1 MTTEI
6 KFKENPIT
14 TEIIRNALISAAKE
28 MNESLFRSAY
38 SPIIY
43 EMKDCSVGIFN
54 EKCEILGQSAG
65 LPIFLGN
72 LEVAIEITAEFFGG
86 FDTFKQG
93 DVYIINDSFLV
104 GTHLNDVTVFSPIFY
119 QDKLVGFTA
128 NRAHWLDLGSKD
140 PGYPMDATEIYQEG
154 IRIGPTKLM
163 DQGVL
168 RKDVADLIC
177 KNSRFYR
184 NAYGDMNAQ
193 IAACKTGEKRFVDI
207 IDRFGMQTVQ
217 NSIHDIFLQSELME
231 RAAVKE
237 MPEGVFYGEG
247 YLDNDGRS
255 DDPVKIQMKMSI
267 KDGEMEIDLTGS
279 SPQVRGSTNCGL
291 AQTISACR
299 VAYKSLIH
307 PEAPVTGGSFKP
319 LKVIAPPRSIFSAEE
334 PASCSWYFTALG
346 VLIDL
351 VVKSLQEVAPDLV
364 AGAHYGDSMV
374 VYFAG
379 VNPRTKQGFL
389 SVEAT
394 VGGWGG
400 FAADDGQDAL
410 INCVNGDFKN
420 LPVEVFE
427 SNYPV
432 KVCRY
437 EIRPDSAGPGK
448 NRGGNGA
455 IREYEVMIEDAAL
468 YSWFER
474 SKTPAWGVCGG
485 QSAQGPA
492 VIVNTPNQEQTTMLK
507 TNNYPLSKGSIVT
520 CLTGGGGG
528 YGNPYQRDLDK
539 VKRDIEQGYITVKH
553 AKEAY
558 GVIADQDGNID
569 IEASKALRAGK

>member
-1 MTTEI
+1 MTNAMV
-6 KFKENPIT
+6 FLENPVT

-72 LEVAIEITAEFFGG
+72 LEVAIQITADFFGG
-86 FDTFKQG
+86 FDSFCEG

-119 QDKLVGFTA
+119 AGKLVGFAA
-128 NRAHWLDLGSKD
+128 NRAHWLDLGAKD

-154 IRIGPTKLM
+154 VRIGPTKLV
-163 DQGVL
+163 DKSVL
-168 RKDVADLIC
+168 RRDVADLIC

-184 NAYGDMNAQ
+184 NAVGDMNAQ
-193 IAACKTGEKRFVDI
+193 IASCRTGEKRFLDI
-207 IDRFGMQTVQ
+207 IGRFGMETVQ
-217 NSIHDIFLQSELME
+217 NSIHDIFLQSEKME
-231 RAAVKE
+231 REAVSSL
-237 MPEGVFYGEG
+237 PEGVFEEEG
-247 YLDNDGRS
+247 YLDNDGHS
-255 DDPVKIQMKMSI
+255 DDPVLVKMRMTVKGGGI
-267 KDGEMEIDLTGS
+267 EIDLTGS
-279 SPQVRGSTNCGL
+279 HPQVRGSTNCGL

-307 PEAPVTGGSFKP
+307 PESPVTGGSFKP
-319 LKVIAPPRSIFSAEE
+319 LSVIAPPASIFSAEE

-346 VLIDL
+346 LLIDL
-351 VVKSLQEVAPDLV
+351 VIKSLEKAAPELV

-379 VNPRTKQGFL
+379 FNPKTKRSFL

-400 FAADDGQDAL
+400 FAASDGQDTL

-427 SNYPV
+427 TNYPV
-432 KVCRY
+432 KITQY
-437 EIRPDSAGPGK
+437 AIRPDSAGPGR
-448 NRGGNGA
+448 NRGGDGVV
-455 IREYEVMIEDAAL
+455 REYETLLDETYL

-485 QSAQGPA
+485 KSGEGPL
-492 VIVNTPNQEQTTMLK
+492 VIVTTPDQKRHETLK
-507 TNNYPLSKGSIVT
+507 ASNYRLSKGSLVT

-528 YGNPYQRDLDK
+528 YGNPFEREPER
-539 VKRDIEQGYITVKH
+539 VKYDVDQGYITREH
-553 AKEAY
+553 AEREY
-558 GVIADQDGNID
+558 GVVFDGKGEID
-569 IEASKALRAGK
+569 AAATANSRKK